1 MVKSFVLAVA
11 GLYLTA
17 CATALPEPEPTKT
30 MELDELGNPDPNAP
44 PITLTYRISFEDGT
58 EDPSMNGLI
67 CKKIAYTGSRFP
79 KEYCAT
85 RLQWET
91 AQKEGRRLAG
101 QRVR

>member
-1 MVKSFVLAVA
+1 MIKGLLVPLA
-11 GLYLTA
+11 GLCLAA
-17 CATALPEPEPTKT
+17 CASALPEPSDIAEAREPAV
-30 MELDELGNPDPNAP
+30 EDPNAP

-58 EDPSMNGLI
+58 EDDGMNGLI

-91 AQKEGRRLAG
+91 ARKEGRRLAG